1 MVTRLRR
8 RCGAVT
14 VAGTLR
20 EGCAVPVPTADSQ
33 LLVVCSSHSGN
44 TARLVE
50 ALVEGTR
57 SEGIEGVDVVV
68 RAPLDAGP
76 DDVLSADLVVLAAP
90 PNLGM
95 INGLMKDFLERIYYP
110 CLDHT
115 AGKPCALVFKGD
127 TDATG
132 ALANTEKI
140 LTGLKWK
147 QVQPPFVVIGELTE
161 ERLDAARELG
171 ATLAGGLAFDLW

>member
-1 MVTRLRR
+1 
-8 RCGAVT
+8 
-14 VAGTLR
+14 
-20 EGCAVPVPTADSQ
+20 VPVPTADSQ